1 MRIQGVRSIDG
12 SEEFRLRDTHQIVTM
27 PNHEMI
33 ASSEGLGWQNV
44 YAVVQREAAYE
55 SYLDAVNDHL
65 FIFHLK
71 GSVGIHWSTSGH
83 DLDGRV
89 TPGHYD
95 FFPGREG
102 VDVQLGGSIETMHLY
117 LRRSIVDAVIEDML
131 GGDPGQ
137 IALNPVFNGS
147 DPFLEQIAVSMRGA
161 LNDDS
166 LASRLYV
173 EQLSWTLAAHLV
185 HSSCRT
191 EPASPAYGGLSK
203 QQLRRVIDFIEV
215 NMEKPLNLQEL
226 AAAACLNPVYFG
238 RQFKRTTNLSPHQFV
253 IQHRIERAKSLLA
266 TTSQPIAEIAAACGF
281 CHQEHLTRVFRIR
294 CGTTPSAYRR
304 ASSF

>member
-1 MRIQGVRSIDG
+1 MRIQGDRSVDR

-33 ASSEGLGWQNV
+33 VSSEGLGWANV
-44 YAVVQREAAYE
+44 YAVIQREAAYN

-102 VDVQLGGSIETMHLY
+102 VDVQLDGSIETMHLY

-131 GGDPGQ
+131 GDPKQ
-137 IALNPVFNGS
+137 ITLNPVFNGS

-161 LNDDS
+161 LNDNS
-166 LASRLYV
+166 LASKLYV

-185 HSSCRT
+185 HSSSRRV
-191 EPASPAYGGLSK
+191 PASYTYGGLSK
-203 QQLRRVIDFIEV
+203 QQLKRVIDFIEV
-215 NMEKPLNLQEL
+215 NMEKPLDLNDLSR
-226 AAAACLNPVYFG
+226 AACLNPVYFG
-238 RQFKRTTNLSPHQFV
+238 RQFKRTTNMSPHQFV
-253 IQHRIERAKSLLA
+253 IQRRIERAKSLLA
-266 TTSQPIAEIAAACGF
+266 TTSQPIAEVAAACGF

>member
-1 MRIQGVRSIDG
+1 MRIQGDRNLDR

-33 ASSEGLGWQNV
+33 ASSEGLGWANV
-44 YAVVQREAAYE
+44 YAVIQREAAYN

-102 VDVQLGGSIETMHLY
+102 VDVQLDGSIETMHLY
-117 LRRSIVDAVIEDML
+117 LRRGIVDAVIEDML
-131 GGDPGQ
+131 GDPKQ
-137 IALNPVFNGS
+137 ITLNPVFNGS
-147 DPFLEQIAVSMRGA
+147 DPLLEQIAVSMRGA
-161 LNDDS
+161 LNDNS
-166 LASRLYV
+166 LASKLYV

-185 HSSCRT
+185 HSSARRA
-191 EPASPAYGGLSK
+191 PASYTYGGLSK
-203 QQLRRVIDFIEV
+203 QQLKRVIDFIEV
-215 NMEKPLNLQEL
+215 NMEKPLDLNDLSR
-226 AAAACLNPVYFG
+226 AACLNPVYFG
-238 RQFKRTTNLSPHQFV
+238 RQFKRTTNMSPHQFV
-253 IQHRIERAKSLLA
+253 IQRRIERAKSLLA

>member
-1 MRIQGVRSIDG
+1 MRIQGDRSVG
-12 SEEFRLRDTHQIVTM
+12 GGEEFRLRDTHQIVTM

-33 ASSEGLGWQNV
+33 VSSEGLGWTNV
-44 YAVVQREAAYE
+44 YAVIQREAAYN

-83 DLDGRV
+83 DLAGRV

-102 VDVQLGGSIETMHLY
+102 VDVQLDGSIETMHLY

-131 GGDPGQ
+131 GDPKQ
-137 IALNPVFNGS
+137 ITLNPVFNGS

-161 LNDDS
+161 LNDNS
-166 LASRLYV
+166 LASKLYV

-185 HSSCRT
+185 HSSSRRV
-191 EPASPAYGGLSK
+191 PASYTYGGLSK
-203 QQLRRVIDFIEV
+203 QQLKRVIDFIEV
-215 NMEKPLNLQEL
+215 NMEKPLDLNDLSR
-226 AAAACLNPVYFG
+226 AACLNPVYFG
-238 RQFKRTTNLSPHQFV
+238 RQFKRTTNMSPHQFV
-253 IQHRIERAKSLLA
+253 IQRRIERAKSLLA
-266 TTSQPIAEIAAACGF
+266 TTSQPIAEVAAACGF

>member
-1 MRIQGVRSIDG
+1 MRIQADRSIDRG
-12 SEEFRLRDTHQIVTM
+12 EEFRLRETHQIATM

-33 ASSEGLGWQNV
+33 VSSEGLGWTNV
-44 YAVVQREAAYE
+44 YAVIQREAPYN

-102 VDVQLGGSIETMHLY
+102 VDVQLDGSIETMHLY

-131 GGDPGQ
+131 GDPKSMT
-137 IALNPVFNGS
+137 LNPVFNGS
-147 DPFLEQIAVSMRGA
+147 DPFLEQIAVSLRGA
-161 LNDDS
+161 LNDNS
-166 LASRLYV
+166 LASKLYV

-185 HSSCRT
+185 HSSSRRVPT
-191 EPASPAYGGLSK
+191 SYGYGGLSK

-215 NMEKPLNLQEL
+215 NMEKTLDLNDLSR
-226 AAAACLNPVYFG
+226 AACLNPVYFG
-238 RQFKRTTNLSPHQFV
+238 RQFKRTTNMSPHQFV
-253 IQHRIERAKSLLA
+253 IERRIERAKSLLA
-266 TTSQPIAEIAAACGF
+266 TTSEPIA
-281 CHQEHLTRVFRIR
+281 
-294 CGTTPSAYRR
+294 
-304 ASSF
+304 

>member
-1 MRIQGVRSIDG
+1 MRIQGDRSVDRG
-12 SEEFRLRDTHQIVTM
+12 EEFRLRDTHQIVTM

-33 ASSEGLGWQNV
+33 VSSEGLGWTNV
-44 YAVVQREAAYE
+44 YAVIQREPAYN

-83 DLDGRV
+83 DLDGHV

-102 VDVQLGGSIETMHLY
+102 VDVQLDGSIETMHLY

-131 GGDPGQ
+131 GDPKK
-137 IALNPVFNGS
+137 ITLNPVFNGS
-147 DPFLEQIAVSMRGA
+147 DPFLEQIAMSMRGA
-161 LNDDS
+161 LNDNS
-166 LASRLYV
+166 LASKLYV

-185 HSSCRT
+185 HSSSRRVPT
-191 EPASPAYGGLSK
+191 SYAYGGLSK
-203 QQLRRVIDFIEV
+203 QQLKRVIDFIEV
-215 NMEKPLNLQEL
+215 NMEKTLEL
-226 AAAACLNPVYFG
+226 HDLSRAACLNPVYFG
-238 RQFKRTTNLSPHQFV
+238 RQFKRTTNMSPHQFV
-253 IQHRIERAKSLLA
+253 IQRRIERAKSLLA
-266 TTSQPIAEIAAACGF
+266 TTSQPIAEVAAACGF
-281 CHQEHLTRVFRIR
+281 CHQEHLSRVFRIR

>member
-1 MRIQGVRSIDG
+1 MRIQGDRSVDRG
-12 SEEFRLRDTHQIVTM
+12 EEFRLRDTHQIVAM

-33 ASSEGLGWQNV
+33 VSSEGLGWANV
-44 YAVVQREAAYE
+44 YAVIQREAAYN

-65 FIFHLK
+65 FIFRLK

-102 VDVQLGGSIETMHLY
+102 VDVQLDGSIETMHLY

-131 GGDPGQ
+131 GDPKQ
-137 IALNPVFNGS
+137 ITLNPVFNGS
-147 DPFLEQIAVSMRGA
+147 DPLLEQIAVSMRGA
-161 LNDDS
+161 LYDNS
-166 LASRLYV
+166 LASKLYV

-185 HSSCRT
+185 HSSSRRV
-191 EPASPAYGGLSK
+191 PASYTYGGLSK
-203 QQLRRVIDFIEV
+203 QQLKRVIDFIEV
-215 NMEKPLNLQEL
+215 NMEKPLDLNDLSR
-226 AAAACLNPVYFG
+226 AACLNPVYFG
-238 RQFKRTTNLSPHQFV
+238 RQFKRTTNMSPHQFV
-253 IQHRIERAKSLLA
+253 IQRRIERAKSLLA
-266 TTSQPIAEIAAACGF
+266 TTSQPIAEVAAACGF

-304 ASSF
+304 TSSF

>member
-1 MRIQGVRSIDG
+1 MRIQGDRSVDRG
-12 SEEFRLRDTHQIVTM
+12 EEFRLRDTHQIVTM

-33 ASSEGLGWQNV
+33 ASSEGLGWANV
-44 YAVVQREAAYE
+44 YAVIQREAAYN

-102 VDVQLGGSIETMHLY
+102 VDVQLDGSIETMHLY

-131 GGDPGQ
+131 GDPKQ
-137 IALNPVFNGS
+137 ITLNPVFNGS
-147 DPFLEQIAVSMRGA
+147 DPLLEQIAVSMRGA
-161 LNDDS
+161 LNDNS
-166 LASRLYV
+166 LASKLYV

-185 HSSCRT
+185 HSSSRRV
-191 EPASPAYGGLSK
+191 PASYTYGGLSK
-203 QQLRRVIDFIEV
+203 QQLKRVIDFIEV
-215 NMEKPLNLQEL
+215 NMEKPLDLNDLSR
-226 AAAACLNPVYFG
+226 AACLNPVYFG
-238 RQFKRTTNLSPHQFV
+238 RQFKRTTNMSPHQFV
-253 IQHRIERAKSLLA
+253 IQRRIERAKSLLA
-266 TTSQPIAEIAAACGF
+266 TTSQPIAEVAAACGF

-304 ASSF
+304 TSSF

>member
-1 MRIQGVRSIDG
+1 MRIQGDRSVDRG
-12 SEEFRLRDTHQIVTM
+12 EEFRLRDTHQIVAM

-33 ASSEGLGWQNV
+33 VSSEGLGWANV
-44 YAVVQREAAYE
+44 YAVIQREAAYN

-102 VDVQLGGSIETMHLY
+102 VDVQLDGSIETMHLY

-131 GGDPGQ
+131 GDPKQ
-137 IALNPVFNGS
+137 ITLNPVFNGS
-147 DPFLEQIAVSMRGA
+147 DPLLEQIAVSMRGA
-161 LNDDS
+161 LYDNS
-166 LASRLYV
+166 LASKLYV

-185 HSSCRT
+185 HSSSRRV
-191 EPASPAYGGLSK
+191 PASYAYGGLSK
-203 QQLRRVIDFIEV
+203 QQLKRVIDFIEV
-215 NMEKPLNLQEL
+215 NMEKPLDLNDLSR
-226 AAAACLNPVYFG
+226 AACLNPVYFG
-238 RQFKRTTNLSPHQFV
+238 RQFKRTTNMSPHQFV
-253 IQHRIERAKSLLA
+253 IQRRIERAKSLLA
-266 TTSQPIAEIAAACGF
+266 TTSQPIAEVAAACGF
-281 CHQEHLTRVFRIR
+281 CHQEHLSRVFRIR

-304 ASSF
+304 TSSF

>member
-1 MRIQGVRSIDG
+1 MRIHGDRGADRN
-12 SEEFRLRDTHQIVTM
+12 EEFRLRDTHQIVTM

-33 ASSEGLGWQNV
+33 ASSEGLGWANV
-44 YAVVQREAAYE
+44 YAVIQREAAYN
-55 SYLDAVNDHL
+55 SYLNAVNDHL

-102 VDVQLGGSIETMHLY
+102 VDVQLDGSIETMHLY

-131 GGDPGQ
+131 GDPKQ
-137 IALNPVFNGS
+137 ITLNPVFNGS
-147 DPFLEQIAVSMRGA
+147 DPLLEQIAVSMRGA
-161 LNDDS
+161 LNDNS
-166 LASRLYV
+166 LASKLYV

-185 HSSCRT
+185 HSSARRV
-191 EPASPAYGGLSK
+191 PLSYSYGGLSK
-203 QQLRRVIDFIEV
+203 QQLKRVIDFIEV
-215 NMEKPLNLQEL
+215 NMEKPLDLNDLSR
-226 AAAACLNPVYFG
+226 AACLNPIYFG
-238 RQFKRTTNLSPHQFV
+238 RQFKRTTNMSPHQFV
-253 IQHRIERAKSLLA
+253 IQRRIERAKSLLA
-266 TTSQPIAEIAAACGF
+266 TTSQPIAEVAAACGF

-304 ASSF
+304 TSSF

>member
-1 MRIQGVRSIDG
+1 MRIQGDRSVDRG
-12 SEEFRLRDTHQIVTM
+12 EEFRLRDTHQIVTM

-33 ASSEGLGWQNV
+33 VSSEGLGWTNV
-44 YAVVQREAAYE
+44 YAVIQREAAYN
-55 SYLDAVNDHL
+55 SYLDAVYDHL

-102 VDVQLGGSIETMHLY
+102 VDVQLDGSIETMHLY

-131 GGDPGQ
+131 GDPKQ
-137 IALNPVFNGS
+137 ITLNPVFNGS

-161 LNDDS
+161 LNDNS
-166 LASRLYV
+166 LASKLYV

-185 HSSCRT
+185 HSSSRRV
-191 EPASPAYGGLSK
+191 PASYTYGGLSK
-203 QQLRRVIDFIEV
+203 QQLKRVIDFIEV
-215 NMEKPLNLQEL
+215 NMEKPLDLNDLSR
-226 AAAACLNPVYFG
+226 AACLNPVYFG
-238 RQFKRTTNLSPHQFV
+238 RQFKRTTNMSPHQFV
-253 IQHRIERAKSLLA
+253 IQRRIERAKSLLA
-266 TTSQPIAEIAAACGF
+266 TTSQPIAEVAAACGF

>member
-1 MRIQGVRSIDG
+1 MRIQGDRSVDRG
-12 SEEFRLRDTHQIVTM
+12 EEFRLRDTHQIVTM

-33 ASSEGLGWQNV
+33 ASSEGLGWANV
-44 YAVVQREAAYE
+44 YAVIQREAAYN

-102 VDVQLGGSIETMHLY
+102 VDVQLDGSIETMHLY

-131 GGDPGQ
+131 GDPKQ
-137 IALNPVFNGS
+137 ITLNPVFNGS
-147 DPFLEQIAVSMRGA
+147 DPLLEQIAVSMRGA
-161 LNDDS
+161 LNDNS
-166 LASRLYV
+166 LASKLYV

-185 HSSCRT
+185 HSSSRRV
-191 EPASPAYGGLSK
+191 PASYTYGGLSK
-203 QQLRRVIDFIEV
+203 QQLKRVIDFIEV
-215 NMEKPLNLQEL
+215 NMEKPLDLNDLSR
-226 AAAACLNPVYFG
+226 AACLNPVYFG
-238 RQFKRTTNLSPHQFV
+238 RQFKRTTNMSPHQFV
-253 IQHRIERAKSLLA
+253 IQRRIERAKSLLA
-266 TTSQPIAEIAAACGF
+266 TTSQPIAEVAAACGF

>member
-1 MRIQGVRSIDG
+1 MRIQADRSSDR
-12 SEEFRLRDTHQIVTM
+12 SEEFRLRDTHQIATM

-33 ASSEGLGWQNV
+33 VSSEGLGWTNV
-44 YAVVQREAAYE
+44 YAVIQREPAYN

-83 DLDGRV
+83 NVDGRV

-102 VDVQLGGSIETMHLY
+102 VDVQLDGSIETMHLY

-131 GGDPGQ
+131 GDPRQ
-137 IALNPVFNGS
+137 MTLNPVFNGS

-161 LNDDS
+161 LNDNS
-166 LASRLYV
+166 LASKLYV

-185 HSSCRT
+185 HSSSRRVPT
-191 EPASPAYGGLSK
+191 SYTYGGLSK
-203 QQLRRVIDFIEV
+203 QQLKRVIDCIEV
-215 NMEKPLNLQEL
+215 NMEKPLDLNDLSR
-226 AAAACLNPVYFG
+226 AACLNPVYFG
-238 RQFKRTTNLSPHQFV
+238 RQFKRTTNMSPHQFM
-253 IQHRIERAKSLLA
+253 IERRIERAKSLLA
-266 TTSQPIAEIAAACGF
+266 TTSQPIAEVAAACGF
-281 CHQEHLTRVFRIR
+281 CHQEHLSRVFRIR
-294 CGTTPSAYRR
+294 CGTTPSAYRK

>member
-1 MRIQGVRSIDG
+1 MRIQGDRSVG
-12 SEEFRLRDTHQIVTM
+12 GGEEFRLRDTHQIVTM

-33 ASSEGLGWQNV
+33 VSSEGLGWTNV
-44 YAVVQREAAYE
+44 YAVIQREAAYN

-83 DLDGRV
+83 DLAGRV

-102 VDVQLGGSIETMHLY
+102 VDVQLDGSIETMHLY

-131 GGDPGQ
+131 GDPKQ
-137 IALNPVFNGS
+137 ITLNPVFNGS

-161 LNDDS
+161 LNDNS
-166 LASRLYV
+166 LASKLYV

-185 HSSCRT
+185 HSSSRRV
-191 EPASPAYGGLSK
+191 PASYTYGGLSK
-203 QQLRRVIDFIEV
+203 QQLKRVIDFIEV
-215 NMEKPLNLQEL
+215 NMEKPLDLNDLSR
-226 AAAACLNPVYFG
+226 AACLNPVYFG
-238 RQFKRTTNLSPHQFV
+238 RQFKRTTNMSPHQFV
-253 IQHRIERAKSLLA
+253 IQQRIERAKSLLA
-266 TTSQPIAEIAAACGF
+266 TTSAPIAEVAAACGF